1 MIDTIVITFDKDQ
14 FEILE
19 PDLFNP
25 SARMMEVSPNRIG
38 RNGCIRCFRNPTKED
53 FAKGIY
59 RPHFT
64 LTKRI
69 TRGGYTQNLR
79 AEFSLP
85 KLLFGN
91 NFEEDGLKNTTGHSA
106 VFANEALETGIKIL
120 PLQVTSSK
128 LSAVHYSKNFIFTD
142 YTTSSMIL
150 HQLSKLN
157 LNSRLDLN
165 KTDYRNGGH
174 ALRYHANSYE
184 IVFYDKIKDLAQSKI
199 SERRAIESDNS
210 IQMDLLHR
218 LPKPFE
224 VLRMEVR
231 LNSRAKIKRL
241 CHKLGIKPPLTFE
254 EALDR
259 KTSQTILL
267 HFWNQIMSEAKWL
280 QFEKQRPE
288 DVLQDI
294 LKTNPGIRPTKA
306 LQILGAITVANSVG
320 VRGFRVIFGKQSRQ
334 RWKKIMNHI
343 GGLNPSLSGPACL
356 DKIYRDLID
365 FAPLKLK
372 TLLFHSKQDWRGCG
386 TC

>member
-1 MIDTIVITFDKDQ
+1 MIDTIAITFEKDQ

-19 PDLFNP
+19 PDLFSP
-25 SARMMEVSPNRIG
+25 SARMLDVHPTKIG
-38 RNGCIRCFRNPTKED
+38 RNGCIRCFQNPSKED
-53 FAKGIY
+53 LAKGIY
-59 RPHFT
+59 RPRFT
-64 LTKRI
+64 LTKHLS
-69 TRGGYTQNLR
+69 RGGYTENLR

-106 VFANEALETGIKIL
+106 IFANEALATGVKIL
-120 PLQVTSSK
+120 PFQVTSAR

-150 HQLSKLN
+150 RQLSKLN

-165 KTDYRNGGH
+165 KTDYRNDGH
-174 ALRYHANSYE
+174 ALRHHANSYE
-184 IVFYDKIKDLAQSKI
+184 IVFYDKIKDLEQSRI
-199 SERRAIESDNS
+199 SERRAIESDNL
-210 IQMDLLHR
+210 IQADLLSN

-241 CHKLGIKPPLTFE
+241 FHKLGIRPPLTFAD
-254 EALDR
+254 ALDR

-288 DVLQDI
+288 DILQEIVKNNPDI
-294 LKTNPGIRPTKA
+294 RPSTALQMLGVIVATNTIGIRGIKSILGKQATVTLKRLSAYISPETHNNPASKA
-306 LQILGAITVANSVG
+306 LHKITDDLNRFET
-320 VRGFRVIFGKQSRQ
+320 VRFSNIRNTRK
-334 RWKKIMNHI
+334 NE
-343 GGLNPSLSGPACL
+343 GLTGE
-356 DKIYRDLID
+356 
-365 FAPLKLK
+365 
-372 TLLFHSKQDWRGCG
+372 
-386 TC
+386 

>member
-1 MIDTIVITFDKDQ
+1 MIDTVVITFDKDQ

-19 PDLFNP
+19 PDIFSP

-38 RNGCIRCFRNPTKED
+38 RNGCIRCFQNPSKED
-53 FAKGIY
+53 LARGIY
-59 RPHFT
+59 RPRFT
-64 LTKRI
+64 LTKRL

-85 KLLFGN
+85 KLFFGN
-91 NFEEDGLKNTTGHSA
+91 NFEEDGLKNTTGHNA
-106 VFANEALETGIKIL
+106 FFANEALATGIKIL
-120 PLQVTSSK
+120 PFQVTSAK
-128 LSAVHYSKNFIFTD
+128 LSAIHYSKNFIFTD
-142 YTTSSMIL
+142 FTTSSMIL
-150 HQLSKLN
+150 RQLSRLN

-184 IVFYDKIKDLAQSKI
+184 IVFYDKVKDLKQSRI
-199 SERRAIESDNS
+199 SERRAIESDNL
-210 IQMDLLHR
+210 IQADLLSN

-254 EALDR
+254 EALNR

-288 DVLQDI
+288 DLLQAI
-294 LKTNPGIRPTKA
+294 LKANPDIRPSKA
-306 LQILGAITVANSVG
+306 LQILGAISVASSVG
-320 VRGFRVIFGKQSRQ
+320 TRGLKAILGDKTSRTLD
-334 RWKKIMNHI
+334 RLKFKAIKVGMSC
-343 GGLNPSLSGPACL
+343 PKSLYFTG
-356 DKIYRDLID
+356 IYEQLID
-365 FAPLKLK
+365 FKPLRLPINIKN
-372 TLLFHSKQDWRGCG
+372 RGGNNKCNMQ
-386 TC
+386 